1 MFRYPR
7 DTNFMDLPAELRQ
20 NLEALEKTI
29 QSHADASRPL
39 SNRADPSQQLFQID
53 DKLSLLEDKISAYS
67 CLHAQQNSRISSLK
81 KSGNGHWRYSE
92 NVARTIEAS
101 RNQPQNMNGKVTWT
115 RAFAPN
121 DPTTSHYEEI
131 LKEMNAQL
139 NEAEGMAEAL
149 RKQIEPFVNAASP
162 TNSVESVKFLLKTEQ
177 EIFASLQRRY
187 NQVRDEIELMRRNYR
202 NFCVKFRKDS
212 RDPFAPKVIETAEK
226 EKERNH
232 HFFGSV
238 NRPAPTI
245 HQQHQQQ
252 QQQQQQP
259 IGGLTSMFPSATT
272 SLLPSATT
280 SLPAKPNS
288 SLGLFSFGRN

>member
-1 MFRYPR
+1 
-7 DTNFMDLPAELRQ
+7 MDLPAELRQ

-39 SNRADPSQQLFQID
+39 SNRVDPSQQLDQIHC
-53 DKLSLLEDKISAYS
+53 KLSLLEEKIAAYS

-92 NVARTIEAS
+92 STARTIEAS
-101 RNQPQNMNGKVTWT
+101 RNQHQNLNGNGNGKVTWT
-115 RAFAPN
+115 RAFSPN
-121 DPTTSHYEEI
+121 DTTASHYEEI
-131 LKEMNAQL
+131 LKEMDSQL

-149 RKQIEPFVNAASP
+149 RKQIEPFVNVVSNS

-177 EIFASLQRRY
+177 EIFISLKRRY

-202 NFCVKFRKDS
+202 NFCTKFRKDS
-212 RDPFAPKVIETAEK
+212 RDPFSPKVVETVER
-226 EKERNH
+226 EKERENH
-232 HFFGSV
+232 KLFLGSV

-245 HQQHQQQ
+245 QQQ
-252 QQQQQQP
+252 QQQV
-259 IGGLTSMFPSATT
+259 GGLTSM
-272 SLLPSATT
+272 LPSATT
-280 SLPAKPNS
+280 SLPSKPATS